1 MTRIEWIEKYLVEA
15 EKLIYENRIEEGFR
29 IMNDLLYEEPGYGSL
44 HNHLGWAYMYYS
56 SADARA
62 ELHLK
67 MAIRFNTEFAAA
79 YQHLGTLLIRSGR
92 YEEALEYLEKGLTKF
107 NANRT
112 TFLEKIASVYELK
125 RDYTKAIRVYKE
137 ALAST
142 SGFDAA
148 TYTEAIKR
156 CRNKRWVLMFTF

>member
-1 MTRIEWIEKYLVEA
+1 MTRIEWIEKYLQEA

-29 IMNDLLYEEPGYGSL
+29 IMTDLLYEEPGYGSL

-56 SADARA
+56 DADARA

-67 MAIRFNTEFAAA
+67 MAIKFNTEFTAA
-79 YQHLGTLLIRSGR
+79 YQHLGTLLIRLGR
-92 YEEALEYLEKGLTKF
+92 YDEALEYLEKGVTKHS
-107 NANRT
+107 ANRT

-125 RDYTKAIRVYKE
+125 KDYTKAIRKYKE

-142 SGFDAA
+142 AGFDAA

-156 CRNKRWVLMFTF
+156 CRKKRWVLMFTF

>member
-79 YQHLGTLLIRSGR
+79 YQHLGTLLIRLGR
-92 YEEALEYLEKGLTKF
+92 YDEALEYLEKGIALYS
-107 NANRT
+107 ANRT
-112 TFLEKIASVYELK
+112 TFLEKIASAYELK
-125 RDYTKAIRVYKE
+125 KDYTKAIRKYKE

-142 SGFDAA
+142 AGFDAA
-148 TYTEAIKR
+148 TFTEAIKR
-156 CRNKRWVLMFTF
+156 CRKKRWVLMFTF

>member
-1 MTRIEWIEKYLVEA
+1 MTRIEWIEKYLAEA
-15 EKLIYENRIEEGFR
+15 EKLIYENKIEEGFR
-29 IMNDLLYEEPGYGSL
+29 IMTDLLYEEPGYGSL

-56 SADARA
+56 DADARA

-67 MAIRFNTEFAAA
+67 LAVKFNCEFTAA
-79 YQHLGTLLIRSGR
+79 YQHLGTLLIRMGR
-92 YEEALEYLEKGLTKF
+92 YDEALEYLEKGVTKY

-125 RDYTKAIRVYKE
+125 KDYTKAIRKYKE

-142 SGFDAA
+142 AGFEAA
-148 TYTEAIKR
+148 NYTEAIKR
-156 CRNKRWVLMFTF
+156 CRKKRWVLMFTF

>member
-1 MTRIEWIEKYLVEA
+1 MTRIEWIERYLVEA

-29 IMNDLLYEEPGYGSL
+29 IMNDLLFEEPGYGSL

-67 MAIRFNTEFAAA
+67 MAIKFNTEFTAA
-79 YQHLGTLLIRSGR
+79 YLHLGTLLIRLGR
-92 YEEALEYLEKGLTKF
+92 YDEALEYLEKGLT
-107 NANRT
+107 NYSASRT

-125 RDYTKAIRVYKE
+125 KDYTKAIRKYKE

-142 SGFDAA
+142 AGFDAA
-148 TYTEAIKR
+148 TYTDAIKR
-156 CRNKRWVLMFTF
+156 CRKKRWVLMFTF

>member
-1 MTRIEWIEKYLVEA
+1 MTRIEWIEKYLQEA
-15 EKLIYENRIEEGFR
+15 EKLIYENKIEEGFR
-29 IMNDLLYEEPGYGSL
+29 IMKGLLYEEPGYGSL

-56 SADARA
+56 SADGMA

-67 MAIRFNTEFAAA
+67 MAVKFNSEFAPA
-79 YQHLGTLLIRSGR
+79 YLHLGTLLIRLGR
-92 YEEALEYLEKGLTKF
+92 FDEALEYLETGLTKF

-112 TFLEKIASVYELK
+112 MMLEKIASVYELK
-125 RDYTKAIRVYKE
+125 KDYTQAIRKYKE

-142 SGFDAA
+142 AGFDAN

-156 CRNKRWVLMFTF
+156 CRKKRWVLMFTF